1 MFGLEEAG
9 WNDWRI
15 DVAGVV
21 PLTAKKVVS
30 ISLFSLN
37 DLKCWR
43 SCISPCQPDAIVRTD
58 RCEFYLRNWGV
69 LFVLFEAVVVLP
81 MVFVMVSKFV
91 LMKGGE
97 SDSSVQ
103 SLGLGT
109 WIFVPSSL
117 PS

>member
-1 MFGLEEAG
+1 M
-9 WNDWRI
+9 
-15 DVAGVV
+15 
-21 PLTAKKVVS
+21 S
-30 ISLFSLN
+30 
-37 DLKCWR
+37 
-43 SCISPCQPDAIVRTD
+43 
-58 RCEFYLRNWGV
+58 
-69 LFVLFEAVVVLP
+69 FEAVVMLP